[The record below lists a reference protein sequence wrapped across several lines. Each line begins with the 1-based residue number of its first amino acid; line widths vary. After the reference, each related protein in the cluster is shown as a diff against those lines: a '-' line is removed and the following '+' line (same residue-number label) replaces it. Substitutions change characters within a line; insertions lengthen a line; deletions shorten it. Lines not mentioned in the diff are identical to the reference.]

1 MRPWVKP
8 ECRCQSGVPI
18 DDQVDELL
26 CREFQDKS
34 VGEDSFKVL
43 GIHWLANQD
52 CFSFDGVKMPRYLC
66 VTKRLVLSLISRLSW
81 DLLPSSSW

>member
-1 MRPWVKP
+1 MWTIDYLDVIVTRMVVPCLGRLMRPWVKP

-43 GIHWLANQD
+43 GIHWLAN
-52 CFSFDGVKMPRYLC
+52 
-66 VTKRLVLSLISRLSW
+66 
-81 DLLPSSSW
+81 